1 MSDMELINQK
11 IKEAETSLL
20 EAERYYHHAIQ
31 FGTYM
36 EWNAALAEC
45 RDLRANLIALVKRRD
60 ELLTVESAN
69 GSTFSG
75 SVGRMKGGAE

>member
-1 MSDMELINQK
+1 MELINQK
-11 IKEAETSLL
+11 IKEAETSLMK
-20 EAERYYHHAIQ
+20 AERYYHHAIQ

-60 ELLTVESAN
+60 ELLTVE
-69 GSTFSG
+69 
-75 SVGRMKGGAE
+75 RMKGGAE

>member
-1 MSDMELINQK
+1 MELINEK

-45 RDLRANLIALVKRRD
+45 RGLRANLISLIKMRD
-60 ELLTVESAN
+60 DMTEEET
-69 GSTFSG
+69 T
-75 SVGRMKGGAE
+75 